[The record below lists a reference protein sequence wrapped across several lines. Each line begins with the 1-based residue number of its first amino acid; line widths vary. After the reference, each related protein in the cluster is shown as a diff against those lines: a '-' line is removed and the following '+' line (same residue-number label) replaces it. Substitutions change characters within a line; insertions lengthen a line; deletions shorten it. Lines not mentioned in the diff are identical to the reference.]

1 MAPSIPFKSLALF
14 RSVKRVGRDDTL
26 LVDHPER
33 GLVVRRVSAVSMN
46 GRVGLRGVRR
56 SATGSSRLSNVD
68 PERVIGKLVLTMRWM
83 RFLPYFGPPAP
94 APAPSASEAMADGEP
109 DAPAQDLATPPVSE
123 PKSEDA

>member
-56 SATGSSRLSNVD
+56 SAIGLQQKSRD
-68 PERVIGKLVLTMRWM
+68 Q
-83 RFLPYFGPPAP
+83 PAP
-94 APAPSASEAMADGEP
+94 AKEKRVDYS
-109 DAPAQDLATPPVSE
+109 
-123 PKSEDA
+123 